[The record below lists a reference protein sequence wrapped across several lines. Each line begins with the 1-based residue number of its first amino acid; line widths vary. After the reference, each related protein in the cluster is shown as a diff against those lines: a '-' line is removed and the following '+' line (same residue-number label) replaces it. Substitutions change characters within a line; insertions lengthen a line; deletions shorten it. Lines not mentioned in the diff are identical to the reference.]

1 MGKRYRLLLSTVVFL
16 AAPAV
21 AVELHHIEV
30 RKGTEGLAPTPLTIA
45 NEASEPIACIA
56 ALAHW
61 YSATL
66 AEIAPGA
73 KAEIALWYDP
83 KSGTVTALNDKQEN
97 MPIEALYC
105 GLAGRTYA
113 TRAPIAFERAAGNA
127 PGARSISCTTS
138 GERLACTP

>member
-1 MGKRYRLLLSTVVFL
+1 MVLLAT
-16 AAPAV
+16 PAL

-30 RKGTEGLAPTPLTIA
+30 RKGTDGLTPAPLTIA
-45 NEASEPIACIA
+45 NEAAQPISCIA

-73 KAEIALWYDP
+73 KADIALWFDP
-83 KSGTVTALNDKQEN
+83 QSGTITVLNDKQEN

-105 GLAGRTYA
+105 GLAGRAYA
-113 TRAPIAFERAAGNA
+113 TRAPIAFERLAGNA
-127 PGARSISCTTS
+127 PGARSVACV
-138 GERLACTP
+138 EREDRLQCSP

>member
-1 MGKRYRLLLSTVVFL
+1 MGKRYRLLLSTMVL
-16 AAPAV
+16 CATPAL

-30 RKGTEGLAPTPLTIA
+30 RKGTDGLVPAPLTIA
-45 NEASEPIACIA
+45 NDAAEPIACIA

-73 KAEIALWYDP
+73 KADIALWFDP

-105 GLAGRTYA
+105 GLVGRTYA
-113 TRAPIAFERAAGNA
+113 TRAPIAFERRLSIA
-127 PGARSISCTTS
+127 PEKRAVECREQGGVLQC
-138 GERLACTP
+138 G